1 VLGLWNVI
9 GHFFQKD
16 GETVDVEVSN
26 RRLRVE
32 TAYKRLYVDS
42 AIDLIARS
50 LVGCEFQTY
59 RDGKTIKS
67 LNYYQLNVSP
77 NKNESAFEF
86 WHKVVSN
93 LVYHN
98 EALIL
103 FHQGGLWVADSF
115 FRDTS
120 QGCRDYT
127 YKNVVINTEMVSKT
141 YREQEVLYLKFSTTS
156 INEVINT
163 LYQSYGELLSKA
175 ILNYKANGQKRYVFK
190 GRFMNAI
197 TDKQSKDASELFE
210 KQMDDFMNPEKMGA
224 VLFQPENVQME
235 DKSPE
240 SKAMDTR
247 DIKAIATDMLE
258 FVATAFHI
266 PPAILSGTSDG
277 GTVSSASNPTGD
289 LDNFIL
295 FGLRPLG
302 ELIVTEYNRKMFA
315 REQYLSKTYIKFNMD
330 TFKLVDINKLATAV
344 DKMFAVGGLTIND
357 VLIRLGQEPL
367 EEEWANQRYVTKN
380 YERADVASKGGER
393 NEDGEHTAQVS
404 HDDGQAE

>member
-1 VLGLWNVI
+1 MRFWNVI

-59 RDGKTIKS
+59 RDGKIIKS
-67 LNYYQLNVSP
+67 FNYYQLNVAP
-77 NKNESAFEF
+77 NKNENAYEF
-86 WHKVVSN
+86 WYKVVYH
-93 LVYHN
+93 LVYQN

-103 FHQGGLWVADSF
+103 FRNGGLWVADSF

-120 QGCRDYT
+120 QGFREYT
-127 YKNVVINTEMVSKT
+127 YKNVVVNTEMVSRM
-141 YREQEVLYLKFSTTS
+141 YREQEVLYLKLAETS
-156 INEVINT
+156 INEVINN

-175 ILNYKANGQKRYVFK
+175 ILNYKANGQKRYLFK

-197 TDKQSKDASELFE
+197 TDKQSKEASELFE
-210 KQMDDFMNPEKMGA
+210 KQMGDFMNPEKMGA

-240 SKAMDTR
+240 SKQMDTR
-247 DIKAIATDMLE
+247 DIKAIAKDMLE

-266 PPAILSGTSDG
+266 PPAILSGISDG

-302 ELIVTEYNRKMFA
+302 ELIVAEYNRKMFA

-393 NEDGEHTAQVS
+393 NEDGEHTAKVS